1 MSLLRLAA
9 LPLITLA
16 LAAPAHAA
24 TAALKAP
31 TGVHGFLA
39 DELGDDPTFSRT
51 PSFAWK
57 AVHGAAK
64 YEFALSTSP
73 LFSSSGLV
81 WDDAT
86 LTTPV
91 AAVPIALPW
100 ITGDPH
106 SLYARVR
113 ALGANGA
120 VGPWSR
126 SYGFDMRWVG
136 DGVPSPLPAPNGLI
150 RWTPVDGATS
160 YQVWYLNTNVMGTGR
175 SKIFSTTTNVADERE
190 YYSFHPTDPFIS
202 EVDWRV
208 RAVRRADITPTNKLP
223 TVSYGPW
230 SPVYTSTNS
239 PFKTGVFSDLST
251 VAEPADS
258 THDPARDGYQL
269 TPGFLFTGDS
279 GFGAPAELYRVYIFS
294 DEDCVNT
301 VFRGAAVG
309 SPAWAPRSTGPLK
322 LPADSKEM
330 ALARS

>member
-1 MSLLRLAA
+1 MVAPPSRRQGWSPSFEGRPNEGRCRNTKGLRMSFLRLAA
-9 LPLITLA
+9 LPLLA
-16 LAAPAHAA
+16 LALVAPSHAA
-24 TAALKAP
+24 TTALKAP
-31 TGVHGFLA
+31 TGLRAFLA
-39 DELGDDPTFSRT
+39 DKPNGSDATFSRT
-51 PSFAWK
+51 PAFAWK
-57 AVHGAAK
+57 PVPGAAK

-113 ALGANGA
+113 GIAANGA

-190 YYSFHPTDPFIS
+190 YYAFHPTGSFIS

-230 SPVYTSTNS
+230 SPVYTSTNT
-239 PFKTGVFSDLST
+239 PFVSGLFSGLST
-251 VAEPADS
+251 LAEPAVGG
-258 THDPARDGYQL
+258 HDPDQDGYQ
-269 TPGFLFTGDS
+269 
-279 GFGAPAELYRVYIFS
+279 
-294 DEDCVNT
+294 
-301 VFRGAAVG
+301 
-309 SPAWAPRSTGPLK
+309 
-322 LPADSKEM
+322 
-330 ALARS
+330 